1 LDDLWRLRIIAGL
14 SPRLHTSFLNE
25 VSVLLFVIVLVNTIT
40 EGYKM
45 IAVLFEATL
54 SPEKQD
60 RYFSLAA
67 QLKPFLTE
75 VEGFI
80 SIERFESLTAPGKVL
95 SLSWWK
101 DEQAV
106 LAWKKNMLH
115 QQAQAEGRASVFA
128 TYQIRVAELIREY
141 SFTAQEGI
149 HHG

>member
-1 LDDLWRLRIIAGL
+1 
-14 SPRLHTSFLNE
+14 
-25 VSVLLFVIVLVNTIT
+25 
-40 EGYKM
+40 M

-54 SPEKQD
+54 SPQKQD
-60 RYFSLAA
+60 HYFSLAA

-80 SIERFESLTAPGKVL
+80 SIERFESLTTPGKVL

-106 LAWKKNMLH
+106 LAWKKNMMH

-149 HHG
+149 HHE